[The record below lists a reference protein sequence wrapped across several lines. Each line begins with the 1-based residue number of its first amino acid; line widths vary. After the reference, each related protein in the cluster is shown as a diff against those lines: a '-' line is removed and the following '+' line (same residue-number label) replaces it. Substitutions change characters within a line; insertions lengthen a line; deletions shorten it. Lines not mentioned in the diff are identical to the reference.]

1 MFHHL
6 FGFSMQR
13 LLLLLCA
20 VVVASATAQQI
31 TVRLKK
37 PAGGEIFRPGRSE
50 DLEWDTTAYPG
61 IYPTWRFQF
70 ATSPTGPWTDL
81 PGATAVKDSA
91 ARRGRFVGG
100 FRVPA
105 VPTTNGYVRMVLVKP
120 DGTLDETVAS
130 RNQQPFTIEQPRA
143 IQPDSVLRTPIT
155 SRVQLSSRKIYGLDG
170 YVFVDDGGV
179 LVIEPGTIIVGD
191 TVGQNS
197 ALCVNRGG
205 KIIAE
210 GTRQHPIIMTSSAP
224 PGQRA
229 AGDWGGLLI
238 CGRARTNHPGGQ
250 AALEGGIADANQVR
264 GWFGGND
271 DNDSSGVV
279 RYVRIEFAGIAAAP
293 NSELNGLT
301 LGGVGRRTVIEYVHV
316 SYANDDAIEWFGG
329 CVNGRYLIATGCLD
343 DDFDTDNGWSGRVQF
358 GVGQRFRSRA
368 DQSISQAFESDNDAS
383 GSLNQPYTTGVFSNM
398 TLIGPLQDTSW
409 TPGTGTTPN
418 TFNSRFGAA
427 AQIRRNSRLSIVN
440 SVFIGW
446 PRGVEIAGSNTMA
459 AAAQDSLLIRNNT
472 FYGIKGTWL
481 NFAGGSPPQGMATS
495 WIEQPQ
501 FANVLDKSSPAL
513 AMLMNPFATDESFD
527 PRPMASSPLA
537 SQPTSYTS
545 TRVVD
550 LSWFTQVSYRGAFAP
565 YPVERWDLPW
575 AEYDPVNADYS
586 VTSVES
592 SDDGLRLGVDVLPNP
607 VAEVATVRYT
617 LPTDDRVTL
626 SLTDASGR
634 EVVRYLTAYPQH
646 ASIYEVPLSAEWLA
660 SGTYFARL
668 MTERNGVVTVPVVV
682 VR

>member
-1 MFHHL
+1 MHRVL
-6 FGFSMQR
+6 FFA
-13 LLLLLCA
+13 LFALA
-20 VVVASATAQQI
+20 VGVTTAQQI
-31 TVRLKK
+31 TVRLIK
-37 PAGGEIFRPGRSE
+37 PAGGEVFRPGMSE
-50 DLEWDTTAYPG
+50 DLVWDTSAYPG

-70 ATSPTGPWTDL
+70 ATSPTGPWIDL

-91 ARRGRFVGG
+91 ARRGRFLGG

-105 VPTTNGYVRMVLVKP
+105 VATTNGYVRMVLVNR
-120 DGTLDETVAS
+120 DGTLNEAVTS
-130 RNQQPFTIEQPRA
+130 RNQQPFTIVQPQPIR
-143 IQPDSVLRTPIT
+143 PDSVLRTPIT
-155 SRVQLSSRKIYGLDG
+155 ERVQLSSKKIYGLDG

-210 GTRQHPIIMTSSAP
+210 GTRQRPIIMTSSAP

-264 GWFGGND
+264 GWFGGD
-271 DNDSSGVV
+271 DDDDSSGVI
-279 RYVRIEFAGIAAAP
+279 RFVRIEFAGIAAAP
-293 NSELNGLT
+293 NSELNSLT
-301 LGGVGRRTVIEYVHV
+301 MGSVGRRTVIEYVQC
-316 SYANDDAIEWFGG
+316 SYGNDDAFEWFGG
-329 CVNGRYLIATGCLD
+329 TVNGKYLISTGCLD

-358 GVGQRFRSRA
+358 AVAQRFRARA

-383 GSLNQPYTTGVFSNM
+383 GSFNRPLTSGVFSNV
-398 TLIGPLQDTSW
+398 TVIGPLQDTSW
-409 TPGTGTTPN
+409 TPGTGTAPN

-427 AQIRRNSRLSIVN
+427 AQIRRNSRLSIIN

-446 PRGVEIAGSNTMA
+446 PRGVEIAGTNTMA
-459 AAAQDSLLIRNNT
+459 AAAADSFLVRNNT

-481 NFAGGSPPQGMATS
+481 NFAGGTPPQGMTTS

-501 FANVLDKSSPAL
+501 FQNILDKSSPAL
-513 AMLMNPFATDESFD
+513 AMLMNPFATDISFN
-527 PRPMASSPLA
+527 PQPMANSPVVN
-537 SQPTSYTS
+537 QPTTFES
-545 TRVVD
+545 TPIID
-550 LSWFTQVSYRGAFAP
+550 LSWFQQVSYRGAFAP

-575 AEYDPVNADYS
+575 AEYDPVNADYTLS
-586 VTSVES
+586 VGQEEDETLPLRVE
-592 SDDGLRLGVDVLPNP
+592 VLPNP
-607 VAEVATVRYT
+607 VRDASVIRYS
-617 LPTDDRVTL
+617 LPTDDQVWL
-626 SLTDASGR
+626 SLLDVQGR
-634 EVVRYLTAYPQH
+634 EVVRYLVGHQQH
-646 ASIYEVPLSAEWLA
+646 ASVYEVPLSAEWL
-660 SGTYFARL
+660 SNGTYFARL
-668 MTERNGVVTVPVVV
+668 VTLRNGVQTIPVVV

>member
-1 MFHHL
+1 MMHRVVFFAL
-6 FGFSMQR
+6 FA
-13 LLLLLCA
+13 LA
-20 VVVASATAQQI
+20 VGVTTAQQI
-31 TVRLKK
+31 TVRLIK
-37 PAGGEIFRPGRSE
+37 PAGGEVFRPGMSE
-50 DLEWDTTAYPG
+50 DLVWDTSAYPG

-91 ARRGRFVGG
+91 ARRGRFLGG

-105 VPTTNGYVRMVLVKP
+105 IPTTNGYVRMVLVNP
-120 DGTLDETVAS
+120 DGTLNEAVTS
-130 RNQQPFTIEQPRA
+130 RNQQPFTIVQPQPIR
-143 IQPDSVLRTPIT
+143 PDSVLRTPIT
-155 SRVQLSSRKIYGLDG
+155 ERVQLSSKKIYGLDG

-210 GTRQHPIIMTSSAP
+210 GTRQRPIIMTSSAP

-264 GWFGGND
+264 GWFGGD
-271 DNDSSGVV
+271 DDDDSSGVI
-279 RYVRIEFAGIAAAP
+279 RFVRIEFAGIAAAP
-293 NSELNGLT
+293 NSELNSLT
-301 LGGVGRRTVIEYVHV
+301 MGSVGRRTVIEYVQC
-316 SYANDDAIEWFGG
+316 SYGNDDAFEWFGG
-329 CVNGRYLIATGCLD
+329 TVNGKYLISTGCLD

-358 GVGQRFRSRA
+358 AVAQRFRARA

-383 GSLNQPYTTGVFSNM
+383 GSFNRPLTSGVFSNV
-398 TLIGPLQDTSW
+398 TVIGPLQDTSW
-409 TPGTGTTPN
+409 TPGTGTAPN

-427 AQIRRNSRLSIVN
+427 AQIRRNSRLSIIN

-446 PRGVEIAGSNTMA
+446 PRGVEIAGTNTMA
-459 AAAQDSLLIRNNT
+459 AAAADSFLVRNNT

-481 NFAGGSPPQGMATS
+481 NFAGGTPPQGMTTS

-501 FANVLDKSSPAL
+501 FQNILDKSSPAL
-513 AMLMNPFATDESFD
+513 AMLMNPFATDISFN
-527 PRPMASSPLA
+527 PQPMANSPVVN
-537 SQPTSYTS
+537 QPTTFES
-545 TRVVD
+545 TPIID
-550 LSWFTQVSYRGAFAP
+550 LSWFQQVSYRGAFAP

-575 AEYDPVNADYS
+575 AEYDPVNADYTLS
-586 VTSVES
+586 VGQEEDETLPLRVE
-592 SDDGLRLGVDVLPNP
+592 VLPNP
-607 VAEVATVRYT
+607 VRDASVIRYS
-617 LPTDDRVTL
+617 LPTDDQVWL
-626 SLTDASGR
+626 SLLDVQGR
-634 EVVRYLTAYPQH
+634 EVVRYLVGHQQH
-646 ASIYEVPLSAEWLA
+646 ASVYEVPLSAEWL
-660 SGTYFARL
+660 SNGTYFARL
-668 MTERNGVVTVPVVV
+668 VTLRNGVQTIPVVV

>member
-1 MFHHL
+1 MR
-6 FGFSMQR
+6 R
-13 LLLLLCA
+13 LLILLCLA
-20 VVVASATAQQI
+20 MVVGASAQQI

-37 PAGGEIFRPGRSE
+37 PAGGEVFRPGRSE

-91 ARRGRFVGG
+91 ARRGRFAGG

-105 VPTTNGYVRMVLVKP
+105 VSTTNGYVRMVRVKS
-120 DGTLDETVAS
+120 DGTLDETVTS
-130 RNQQPFTIEQPRA
+130 RNQQPFTIEQPSAVR
-143 IQPDSVLRTPIT
+143 PDSVLRAPIT
-155 SRVQLSSRKIYGLDG
+155 GRVQLNSKKIYGLDG

-179 LVIEPGTIIVGD
+179 LVVEPGTIIIGD

-210 GTRQHPIIMTSSAP
+210 GTRQRPIIMTSSAP

-229 AGDWGGLLI
+229 SGDWGGLLI

-264 GWFGGND
+264 GWFGGTD
-271 DNDSSGVV
+271 DDDSSGIV
-279 RYVRIEFAGIAAAP
+279 RFVRIEFAGIAAAP
-293 NSELNGLT
+293 NSELNSLT
-301 LGGVGRRTVIEYVHV
+301 LGGVGRRTVIEYVQC
-316 SYANDDAIEWFGG
+316 SYGNDDAFEWFGG
-329 CVNGRYLIATGCLD
+329 SVNGKYLISTGCLD

-383 GSLNQPYTTGVFSNM
+383 GSFNSPKTSGVFSNM

-409 TPGTGTTPN
+409 SAGTGVAPN
-418 TFNSRFGAA
+418 TYNSRFGAA
-427 AQIRRNSRLSIVN
+427 AQIRRNSRLSIIN
-440 SVFIGW
+440 SVFLGW

-459 AAAQDSLLIRNNT
+459 AAAGDSLLVRNNT

-481 NFAGGSPPQGMATS
+481 NFAGGTPPQGMTTS
-495 WIEQPQ
+495 WIEQQQ
-501 FANVLDKSSPAL
+501 FANILDKSSPAL
-513 AMLMNPFATDESFD
+513 AMLMNPFSTTIDFN
-527 PRPMASSPLA
+527 PQPMANSPLA
-537 SQPTSYTS
+537 SQSTSFES
-545 TRVVD
+545 TPRVD
-550 LSWFTQVSYRGAFAP
+550 LSWFTRVNYRGAFAP

-575 AEYDPVNADYS
+575 AEYDPANTDYTLS
-586 VTSVES
+586 VGSDEQTLQLAVEI
-592 SDDGLRLGVDVLPNP
+592 VPNP
-607 VAEVATVRYT
+607 VRDVAAIRYT
-617 LPTDDRVTL
+617 LRTDDRISL

-634 EVVRYLTAYPQH
+634 EVVRYLSQYPHH
-646 ASIYEVPLSAEWLA
+646 ASIYEVPLNASWL
-660 SGTYFARL
+660 S
-668 MTERNGVVTVPVVV
+668 NGVYFVRLLSERHGAVIAPVVIA
-682 VR
+682 R

>member
-1 MFHHL
+1 
-6 FGFSMQR
+6 MQR
-13 LLLLLCA
+13 LLFLLLGVLVLA
-20 VVVASATAQQI
+20 DATAQQI
-31 TVRLKK
+31 TVRLLK
-37 PAGGEIFRPGRSE
+37 PAGGEVFRPGISE
-50 DLEWDTTAYPG
+50 DLVWDTTGYPG

-81 PGATAVKDSA
+81 QGATAVKDSA
-91 ARRGRFVGG
+91 SRRGRFTGG

-105 VPTTNGYVRMVLVKP
+105 IPTTNGYVRMVLVRP
-120 DGTLDETVAS
+120 DGTLDETVSS
-130 RNQQPFTIEQPRA
+130 RNQQPFTIEQPRSVR
-143 IQPDSVLRTPIT
+143 PDSVLRTPIT
-155 SRVQLSSRKIYGLDG
+155 TRVQLSNKKLYGLDG
-170 YVFVDDGGV
+170 YVFVDEGGV
-179 LVIEPGTIIVGD
+179 LVIEPGTVIIGD

-197 ALCVNRGG
+197 ALCVNCGG

-210 GTRQHPIIMTSSAP
+210 GTRQRPIIMTSSAP

-229 AGDWGGLLI
+229 PGDWGGLLL

-271 DNDSSGVV
+271 DEDSSGVL
-279 RYVRIEFAGIAAAP
+279 RYLRIEFAGIAAAP

-301 LGGVGRRTVIEYVHV
+301 LGGVGRRTVIEYIHV

-329 CVNGRYLIATGCLD
+329 CVNGRYLITTACID

-358 GVGQRFRSRA
+358 GVGQRFRHRA

-383 GSLNQPYTTGVFSNM
+383 GSFNKPYTTGVFSNM

-409 TPGTGTTPN
+409 VPGTGTTPN

-427 AQIRRNSRLSIVN
+427 AQIRRNSRLSIIN
-440 SVFIGW
+440 SVFLGW

-459 AAAQDSLLIRNNT
+459 AAAADSFLIRNNS

-481 NFAGGSPPQGMATS
+481 NFAGGTPPQGMTTA

-501 FANVLDKSSPAL
+501 FGNILDKSSPAL
-513 AMLMNPFATDESFD
+513 AMLMNPFATNLDFN
-527 PRPMASSPLA
+527 PQPMANSPVA
-537 SQPTSYTS
+537 SQSTSYQS
-545 TRVVD
+545 TPLVD
-550 LSWFTQVSYRGAFAP
+550 LSWFRPVSYRGAFAP

-575 AEYDPVNADYS
+575 AEYDPINADYTLS
-586 VTSVES
+586 VG
-592 SDDGLRLGVDVLPNP
+592 DDKPDFSLALEVLPNP
-607 VAEVATVRYT
+607 VADVGVLRYS
-617 LPTDDRVTL
+617 LPTDDQVTL
-626 SLTDASGR
+626 TIVDAQGR
-634 EVVRYLTAYPQH
+634 QIVRYLDNYEQH
-646 ASIYEVPLSAEWLA
+646 ASIYEVPLRAEWLP
-660 SGTYFARL
+660 SGSYFARL
-668 MTERNGVVTVPVVV
+668 VTQRNGSIVAPVVI

>member
-1 MFHHL
+1 
-6 FGFSMQR
+6 MQR
-13 LLLLLCA
+13 SLFLLLGVLVLA
-20 VVVASATAQQI
+20 DATAQQI
-31 TVRLKK
+31 TVRLLK
-37 PAGGEIFRPGRSE
+37 PAGGEVFRPGISE
-50 DLEWDTTAYPG
+50 DLVWDTTGYPG

-81 PGATAVKDSA
+81 QGATAVKDSA
-91 ARRGRFVGG
+91 SRRGRFTGG

-105 VPTTNGYVRMVLVKP
+105 IPTTNGYVRMVLVKP
-120 DGTLDETVAS
+120 DGTLDETVTS
-130 RNQQPFTIEQPRA
+130 RNQQPFTIVQPQSIR
-143 IQPDSVLRTPIT
+143 PDSVLRTPIT
-155 SRVQLSSRKIYGLDG
+155 TRVQLSNKKLYGLDG
-170 YVFVDDGGV
+170 YVFVDEGGV
-179 LVIEPGTIIVGD
+179 LVIEPGTVIIGD

-205 KIIAE
+205 KIIAA
-210 GTRQHPIIMTSSAP
+210 GTRQRPIIMTSSAP

-229 AGDWGGLLI
+229 PGDWGGLLL

-271 DNDSSGVV
+271 DDDSSGVL
-279 RYVRIEFAGIAAAP
+279 RYLRIEFAGIAAAP

-301 LGGVGRRTVIEYVHV
+301 LGSVGRRTVLEYVQV
-316 SYANDDAIEWFGG
+316 SYANDDAFEWFGG
-329 CVNGRYLIATGCLD
+329 SVNGRYLISIGCLD
-343 DDFDTDNGWSGRVQF
+343 DDFDTDNGWSGHVQF
-358 GVGQRFRSRA
+358 GVGQRLRQRA

-383 GSLNQPYTTGVFSNM
+383 GSFNKPYTTGVFSNM

-427 AQIRRNSRLSIVN
+427 AQIRRNSRLSIIN
-440 SVFIGW
+440 SVFLGW

-459 AAAQDSLLIRNNT
+459 AAAADSFLIRNNS

-481 NFAGGSPPQGMATS
+481 NFAGGTPPQGMTTA

-501 FANVLDKSSPAL
+501 FGNILDKSSPAL
-513 AMLMNPFATDESFD
+513 AMLMNPFATNLDFN
-527 PRPMASSPLA
+527 PQPMANSPVA
-537 SQPTSYTS
+537 SQSTSYQS
-545 TRVVD
+545 TPLVD
-550 LSWFTQVSYRGAFAP
+550 LSWLTPVSYRGAFAP

-575 AEYDPVNADYS
+575 AEYDPINADYTLS
-586 VTSVES
+586 VG
-592 SDDGLRLGVDVLPNP
+592 DDKPDFSLALEVLPNP
-607 VAEVATVRYT
+607 IADVGVLRYT

-626 SLTDASGR
+626 TIVDAQGR
-634 EVVRYLTAYPQH
+634 QIVRYLDDYAQH
-646 ASIYEVPLSAEWLA
+646 ASMYEVPLRADWLP
-660 SGTYFARL
+660 SGCYFARL
-668 MTERNGVVTVPVVV
+668 VTERSGSIVTPIVI